1 MDQNK
6 SLKAAIVTAVLASV
20 CCAVPLVLVALGI
33 SGAWIGNLT
42 ALEPDRPF
50 FMLITALF
58 LGYAFYKIYHK
69 PKAEACEP
77 GGYCAHPRSD
87 KIHSGL

>member
-20 CCAVPLVLVALGI
+20 CCAVPLVLLALGI
-33 SGAWIGNLT
+33 SGAWFDNLT

-50 FMLITALF
+50 S
-58 LGYAFYKIYHK
+58 
-69 PKAEACEP
+69 C
-77 GGYCAHPRSD
+77 
-87 KIHSGL
+87 